1 MGFLQEAEMLIYSSQ
16 KYEEIYMKINKDL
29 KITYKNIFLLC
40 AALGARN
47 GRTTPVTKRGRE
59 FRASYF
65 NESEE
70 NLVYTI
76 ILNDETNGK
85 NIELFNDPEF
95 RKEARKIIEEY
106 AEGGMDILVEEVF
119 KEKWNGIKLDE
130 KYDNYDVD
138 IMKYLIA
145 NLNKVPF

>member
-1 MGFLQEAEMLIYSSQ
+1 MGFLQEAEMLIYSSE
-16 KYEEIYMKINKDL
+16 KYEEIYVRFNKDL
-29 KITYKNIFLLC
+29 KMSYKNIFLLC
-40 AALGARN
+40 ATLGARN
-47 GRTTPVTKRGRE
+47 GRTEPVDKRGRE

-70 NLVYTI
+70 QLVYTI
-76 ILNDETNGK
+76 ILNDENNGK

-95 RKEARKIIEEY
+95 RREARKMIEEY
-106 AEGGMDILVEEVF
+106 AEGGMSILVEEVF

-130 KYDNYDVD
+130 KYDDYEVD

-145 NLNKVPF
+145 NLNQVPF

>member
-16 KYEEIYMKINKDL
+16 KYEEIYIKINKDL
-29 KITYKNIFLLC
+29 KITYKNIFILC
-40 AALGARN
+40 ATLGARH
-47 GRTTPVTKRGRE
+47 GRTAPVTKRGRE

-70 NLVYTI
+70 NLMYTI
-76 ILNDETNGK
+76 ILNDETKGK
-85 NIELFNDPEF
+85 DIELFNDPEF
-95 RKEARKIIEEY
+95 RKEARKILEEY

-119 KEKWNGIKLDE
+119 KGRWNGFKLDE

-145 NLNKVPF
+145 SLNKVPF

>member
-16 KYEEIYMKINKDL
+16 KYEDIYMKINKEL

-47 GRTTPVTKRGRE
+47 GEKAVVEKRGRE

-65 NESEE
+65 NDSEE

-76 ILNDETNGK
+76 ILNDEKNGK

-106 AEGGMDILVEEVF
+106 AEGGMDILVKEVF
-119 KEKWNGIKLDE
+119 KEKWNGFKLED
-130 KYDNYDVD
+130 KYENYEVDVL
-138 IMKYLIA
+138 KYLIA

>member
-47 GRTTPVTKRGRE
+47 GSTALIAKRGRE

-70 NLVYTI
+70 NLMYTI
-76 ILNDETNGK
+76 ILNDETDGK

-95 RKEARKIIEEY
+95 RKEARRIIEEY

-130 KYDNYDVD
+130 KYDNYEVD
-138 IMKYLIA
+138 IMKYIIA
-145 NLNKVPF
+145 SLNKVPF

>member
-1 MGFLQEAEMLIYSSQ
+1 M
-16 KYEEIYMKINKDL
+16 
-29 KITYKNIFLLC
+29 
-40 AALGARN
+40 
-47 GRTTPVTKRGRE
+47 
-59 FRASYF
+59 
-65 NESEE
+65 
-70 NLVYTI
+70 YTI

-119 KEKWNGIKLDE
+119 KEKWNGIKLDA

>member
-1 MGFLQEAEMLIYSSQ
+1 MGFLQEAEMLIYSSR
-16 KYEEIYMKINKDL
+16 KYEEIYLRFNKEL
-29 KITYKNIFLLC
+29 KISYKNIFLLC
-40 AALGARN
+40 AAIGARN
-47 GRTTPVTKRGRE
+47 GRIEPVTQRGRE

-70 NLVYTI
+70 QLVYTM

-95 RKEARKIIEEY
+95 RKEARRAIEEY
-106 AEGGMDILVEEVF
+106 AEGGMTILVEEVF
-119 KEKWNGIKLDE
+119 KESWNGIKLDE
-130 KYDNYDVD
+130 KYGGYDVD

-145 NLNKVPF
+145 NLNEVPF

>member
-1 MGFLQEAEMLIYSSQ
+1 MGFLQEVEMLIYSSQ
-16 KYEEIYMKINKDL
+16 KYEEIYMRINKDL

-40 AALGARN
+40 AAIGARN
-47 GRTTPVTKRGRE
+47 GRTVPVTKRGRE

-76 ILNDETNGK
+76 ILNDEFYGK
-85 NIELFNDPEF
+85 NIQRFNDPEF
-95 RKEARKIIEEY
+95 RKKSREIIEEY
-106 AEGGMDILVEEVF
+106 AEGGMTILVEEVF
-119 KEKWNGIKLDE
+119 KGNWNGHKLDD
-130 KYDNYDVD
+130 KYYVYDVD

>member
-1 MGFLQEAEMLIYSSQ
+1 MGFLQETEMLIYSSL
-16 KYEEIYMKINKDL
+16 KYEEIYIKVSKDL

-40 AALGARN
+40 AALGART
-47 GRTTPVTKRGRE
+47 GRTVAVAKRGRE

-70 NLVYTI
+70 NLIYTI

-85 NIELFNDPEF
+85 NIELFSDPEF
-95 RKEARKIIEEY
+95 RKKARKIIEEY
-106 AEGGMDILVEEVF
+106 AEGGMDILIEEVF
-119 KEKWNGIKLDE
+119 KEKWNGVKLDE

>member
-16 KYEEIYMKINKDL
+16 KFEDIYMKINKDL

-40 AALGARN
+40 AALGARS
-47 GRTTPVTKRGRE
+47 GRTEPVTKRGRE

-76 ILNDETNGK
+76 VLNNEKNGK

-95 RKEARKIIEEY
+95 RKEARKIIEQY
-106 AEGGMDILVEEVF
+106 SEGGMNILVEEVF

-130 KYDNYDVD
+130 KYDNYEVD

>member
-16 KYEEIYMKINKDL
+16 KYEEVYMRINKDL

-47 GRTTPVTKRGRE
+47 GRTAPVTKRGRE

-65 NESEE
+65 NEAEE

-106 AEGGMDILVEEVF
+106 ADGGMDILGEALMKKV
-119 KEKWNGIKLDE
+119 I
-130 KYDNYDVD
+130 
-138 IMKYLIA
+138 IMT
-145 NLNKVPF
+145 